1 MPRAR
6 DDRPRHQQIAADLR
20 DQIMRGALAPGGQ
33 LPSTAEL
40 VSRYAAANAT
50 IQRALSTLKAEGFL
64 VSHVGKGVY
73 VRDRRPLVIDAAA
86 YITPTQGNVHYQ
98 LISVGNVTAPADV
111 AEALAL
117 EPGESAIV
125 RTRVLFRDDQPVE
138 LSASYYPA
146 SIAVGTDLARRG
158 KIRGGAPH
166 VLAGL
171 GFPQRSFVDRVS
183 ARPPTVEEAETLEL
197 PEGTPVIRQLRT
209 IYSDEQRP
217 VETSVLIKGAHQ
229 YELLYRVEIG
239 ADAAE

>member
-1 MPRAR
+1 MSRV
-6 DDRPRHQQIAADLR
+6 
-20 DQIMRGALAPGGQ
+20 LAPGAQ

-40 VSRYAAANAT
+40 VNRYAAANAT

-73 VRDRRPLVIDAAA
+73 VRDQRPQVIDAAA
-86 YITPTQGNVHYQ
+86 YIAPTQGKVRYQ
-98 LISVGNVTAPADV
+98 LISVENVITPADV

-117 EPGESAIV
+117 EPGEAAIV

-146 SIAVGTDLARRG
+146 SIAAGTDLAGKG
-158 KIRGGAPH
+158 KIRGGATH

-171 GFPQRSFVDRVS
+171 GFPQRSFVDRIS
-183 ARPPTVEEAETLEL
+183 ARPPTVAEAETLEL

-209 IYSDEQRP
+209 IYSDGQRP
-217 VETSVLIKGAHQ
+217 VEASVLVKGAHR

-239 ADAAE
+239 ADDAG